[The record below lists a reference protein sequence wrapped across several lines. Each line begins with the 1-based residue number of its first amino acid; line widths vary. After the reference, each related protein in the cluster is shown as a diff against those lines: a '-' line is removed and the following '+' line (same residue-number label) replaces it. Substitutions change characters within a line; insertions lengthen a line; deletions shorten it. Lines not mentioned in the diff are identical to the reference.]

1 MVVGHSRI
9 IYRIREDGNLVVV
22 EAIRHRGHGAYARKG
37 S

>member
-1 MVVGHSRI
+1 MVVGQSRI
-9 IYRIREDGNLVVV
+9 IYRIREDGKLVVV